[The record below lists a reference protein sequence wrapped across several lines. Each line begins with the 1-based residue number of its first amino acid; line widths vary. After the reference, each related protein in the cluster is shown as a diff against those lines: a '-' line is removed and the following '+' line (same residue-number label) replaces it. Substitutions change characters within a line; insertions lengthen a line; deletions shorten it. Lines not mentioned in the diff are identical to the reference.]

1 MIFWNDDITL
11 EIEKCEFKK
20 YVIVVSKQKFKK

>member
-1 MIFWNDDITL
+1 MNFWNDDITL

-20 YVIVVSKQKFKK
+20 YVIVVAKQKLKK